1 MKVTLQVCKI
11 ENVDIEIPYAII
23 APLMLDNCKENWD
36 KSGIATEEDYERVK
50 DYIKRNYGYALSCDI
65 DNGHYQHAELTR
77 GDETITLL
85 DG

>member
-1 MKVTLQVCKI
+1 MKVMLQVCKI

-23 APLMLDNCKENWD
+23 APLMLDNCKENWG

-65 DNGHYQHAELTR
+65 DNGNYQYAEITS
-77 GDETITLL
+77 GDETITILE
-85 DG
+85 G